1 MKKLI
6 VAAAIMAAAA
16 FAPRAQ
22 ARDFGQIYT
31 QCGLGGLIA
40 GSVPVLAVITNIT
53 WDLGT
58 TAISSEATTPESCHG
73 GAAKTAAFINQAAP
87 QLEQDLARGQGQ
99 HLTALLE
106 LSGCSAEAQPA
117 ITSALRSDLSR
128 SLAAPGAAVRSG
140 YQQAEALYD
149 LYTARL
155 QADFAQVCTGG

>member
-6 VAAAIMAAAA
+6 MSAVIAAGLAL
-16 FAPRAQ
+16 APQAQ

-73 GAAKTAAFINQAAP
+73 GAAKTAAFINESAP

-99 HLTALLE
+99 HLAALLE
-106 LSGCSAEAQPA
+106 LSGCSAAAQPA
-117 ITSALRSDLSR
+117 ITTALRNDLSVVL
-128 SLAAPGAAVRSG
+128 STPGAAARSS
-140 YQQAEALYD
+140 YQQAEGLYN
-149 LYTARL
+149 LYTSRL
-155 QADFAQVCTGG
+155 QADFAQVCSGG

>member
-6 VAAAIMAAAA
+6 LAGAVAAVMA
-16 FAPRAQ
+16 FAPQAQ

-58 TAISSEATTPESCHG
+58 TAISSEATTPEACHG
-73 GAAKTAAFINQAAP
+73 GAAKTAAFINDAAP

-99 HLTALLE
+99 HLAALLE
-106 LSGCSAEAQPA
+106 LSGCSAAAQPA
-117 ITSALRSDLSR
+117 ITTALRGDLSAVL
-128 SLAAPGAAVRSG
+128 SAPGAASRTS

-155 QADFAQVCTGG
+155 QADFAQACTGG